1 MANISTVEE
10 LALGLSTSERATLA
24 SKLLRSLPEFMRD
37 DDDGVAEAT
46 RRYDELIA
54 NPEIG
59 ISFEELRRRISE
71 RFEI

>member
-10 LALGLSTSERATLA
+10 LALELSTSERATLA

-46 RRYDELIA
+46 RRYEELVA

>member
-10 LALGLSTSERATLA
+10 LALELSTSERATLA

-46 RRYDELIA
+46 RRYEELIA